1 MQTGGFM
8 RKIILAMF
16 FIVGLL
22 VNSVAAAE
30 PVQIAVAIELDKLA
44 VQLRGQSDYKVLD
57 ANDNVLYESTGKQ
70 NAFLNIKD
78 GVLYINN
85 EKLPD
90 NVRLI
95 AKDDNFLEINRRIYR
110 GLFNVHKNRNNT
122 IQVINVVPV
131 EYYVTSVLAKEI
143 ENGFNEEVIKA
154 QAVAIRSQAYFFM
167 AASRGGNYD
176 VIANDLERGGVAYL
190 GKESESNEAIKA
202 VGDTAGE
209 VMLYDGQPI
218 FAMWHVSSG
227 GYTENGR
234 EFFNAELPYLSMV
247 KDADDSSKFYRWKY
261 DFTPADLD
269 AAFERAGYNLGKIEL
284 IKLSPLPQNRPSDK
298 PAKDRSPAGRL
309 KEVTVVGEQG
319 RIIVLPAQKFIS
331 ILGLNSNLFDVVIGT
346 PLPKDIV
353 ATGTDPFG
361 NEYEIDRIEVNISER
376 PGYKLPGDDE
386 STHRVSRNKD
396 DKIVFYGYGT
406 GNGFGLSQQGAQAMA
421 MNALKAKKDK
431 VKEQERQAAIDAK
444 KQPAAKDAV
453 KDKKSVD
460 KTADSKQ
467 QKPAAMDANKSK
479 ATATA
484 KPETPTKQDAGAK
497 AEPKEDKAKQD
508 TAKPTGKNK
517 KTEEITLDRDYYK
530 KILNYYF
537 TGVIIEKVY

>member
-1 MQTGGFM
+1 M

-44 VQLRGQSDYKVLD
+44 VQLRGQNDYKVLD

-110 GLFNVHKNRNNT
+110 GSFNVHKNRNNT
-122 IQVINVVPV
+122 IQVINIVPV

-154 QAVAIRSQAYFFM
+154 QAVAIRSQAYFFI
-167 AASRGGNYD
+167 AASRGNYD
-176 VIANDLERGGVAYL
+176 VIANDLERGGVVYL

-209 VMLYDGQPI
+209 VMLYNGQPI

-284 IKLSPLPQNRPSDK
+284 LKLSPMPQNRPSDK

-406 GNGFGLSQQGAQAMA
+406 GNGFGLSQQGAQTMA

-431 VKEQERQAAIDAK
+431 VKEQERQAAINAK
-444 KQPAAKDAV
+444 KQPAAKNAV
-453 KDKKSVD
+453 KDKTSVD

-467 QKPAAMDANKSK
+467 QKPTAMDANQSK
-479 ATATA
+479 ATTTA
-484 KPETPTKQDAGAK
+484 KPETLTKQDAGAK
-497 AEPKEDKAKQD
+497 AVPKQD
-508 TAKPTGKNK
+508 TAKQDAAKQTGKNK
-517 KTEEITLDRDYYK
+517 KTEEITLDKDYYK